1 MEDRHIFFDLDH
13 TLWDFE
19 KNSKTALRHIFKATE
34 LDSKINEFSTFHRVY
49 KNSNRI
55 LWRQYGRGKLT
66 KEELRTKR
74 FEDTLKYF
82 KIENS
87 ALVEELSSSYL
98 EISPFQKNLFP
109 FALDTLTD
117 LKKEKYNMHIITNGF
132 KEVQHIKLRESG
144 LTPFFDV
151 IVCSEEVGVTK
162 PDPKVF
168 LHSMERAGAV
178 PQKSV
183 MIGDD
188 YQVDYMGALNAG
200 MKAVF
205 FNHRGY
211 HKVRKGDEV
220 IHQLN
225 ELPERLSW
233 IMRD

>member
-1 MEDRHIFFDLDH
+1 MKDHHLFFDLDH

-19 KNSKTALRHIFKATE
+19 TNSKSALKLLFKDTD
-34 LDSKINEFSTFHRVY
+34 LNNKIEDFSTFHRVY

-66 KEELRTKR
+66 KEVLRTKR

-82 KIENS
+82 KIDNPD
-87 ALVEELSSSYL
+87 LVEKLAAGYL
-98 EISPFQKNLFP
+98 EISPFQTNLFP
-109 FALDTLTD
+109 FAIDTLTY
-117 LKKEKYNMHIITNGF
+117 LQKENYKMHIITNGF

-151 IVCSEEVGVTK
+151 IVCSEEVGETK
-162 PDPKVF
+162 PHPKVF
-168 LHSMERAGAV
+168 NHSMELAGAT
-178 PQKSV
+178 PEKSV

-188 YQVDYMGALNAG
+188 YQVDYLGALNAG

-205 FNHRGY
+205 FNHKGH
-211 HKVRKGDEV
+211 HKVRKDDEF

-225 ELPERLSW
+225 ELPERLTW
-233 IMRD
+233 MMRY